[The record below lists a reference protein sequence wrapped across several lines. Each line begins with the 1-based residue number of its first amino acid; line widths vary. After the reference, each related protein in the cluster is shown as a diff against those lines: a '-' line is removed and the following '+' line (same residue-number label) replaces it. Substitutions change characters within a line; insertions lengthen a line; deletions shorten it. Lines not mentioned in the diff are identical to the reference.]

1 MLTRTSLAR
10 LIAQH
15 VRQELY
21 DDSGVEPA
29 GIAIYSLADPRDLR
43 LTRYVGQT
51 SSPRRRLLQHIRTAR
66 LWLPDETPWWVKQP
80 ALRPL
85 YEWLRELHSR
95 EHRLPTMIIHSW
107 TATAKQARLAERAR
121 IYEAL
126 ANQHPIF
133 NVEREFLGRQLP
145 LI

>member
-10 LIAQH
+10 LTAQH

-21 DDSGVEPA
+21 DDSGMDPV

-43 LTRYVGQT
+43 VPRYVGQT
-51 SSPRRRLLQHIRTAR
+51 SSPRRRLLQHIRMAR

-85 YEWLRELHSR
+85 YEWLRELHSG

-107 TATAKQARLAERAR
+107 TATPKQARFAERAR
-121 IYEAL
+121 IYDAL
-126 ANQHPIF
+126 TQQHPIF
-133 NVEREFLGRQLP
+133 NVEREFLGQQLP